1 MSPFRRIIACSV
13 VLLSGIGAQAA
24 LEVATQ
30 TDRPKLRKSLDRL
43 PLSLGTWT
51 GRDVPIEESI
61 RERAQTDDCLNRIY
75 ESSRNPGVPLSLW
88 INYSSHGLNLR
99 HSPEVCLPSTG
110 WTKAESLC
118 EVMTIERPKGPPV
131 KLTRLVYSQ
140 GELVQGI
147 GFWYYIFGEGR
158 LERLVRQ
165 LPITSRSSHGRTTRG
180 SGMTVEVFCS
190 GELDPDG
197 DVLRGFVDALMV
209 ELDPFLPEDRAEY
222 HVP

>member
-1 MSPFRRIIACSV
+1 MNPTRRLIACSA
-13 VLLSGIGAQAA
+13 LLLTGLGAQSG

-30 TDRPKLRKSLDRL
+30 TDRPELRGSLETL
-43 PLSLGTWT
+43 PLTLGHWV
-51 GRDVPIEESI
+51 GRDVPIDASI
-61 RERAQTDDCLNRIY
+61 RERAQTDDCLNRVY
-75 ESSRNPGVPLSLW
+75 ESAQVPGVQFGLW
-88 INYSSHGLNLR
+88 VNYSRHGLNLR

-110 WTKAESLC
+110 WTKTESMC
-118 EVMTIERPKGPPV
+118 KEMTVERSGGRPL

-197 DVLRGFVDALMV
+197 DALRGFVDALMV
-209 ELDPFLPEDRAEY
+209 ELDRFLPEERAEY

>member
-1 MSPFRRIIACSV
+1 MSPICRLIACST
-13 VLLSGIGAQAA
+13 LLLTGIGAQAA
-24 LEVATQ
+24 LEVVTQ
-30 TDRPKLRKSLDRL
+30 TDRPELRKSLEEL
-43 PLSLGTWT
+43 PLSLGDWS
-51 GRDVPIEESI
+51 GRDVPIDPSI
-61 RERAQTDDCLNRIY
+61 RERAQTDDCLNRVY
-75 ESSRNPGVPLSLW
+75 ESSRNPGVQFGLW
-88 INYSSHGLNLR
+88 INYSSRGLNMR

-110 WTKAESLC
+110 WVKAESLC
-118 EVMTIERPKGPPV
+118 KVMTVDRRAGPPV
-131 KLTRLVYSQ
+131 KLSRLVYSQ
-140 GELVQGI
+140 GELVQSI

-197 DVLRGFVDALMV
+197 EVLRGFVDALMV
-209 ELDPFLPEDRAEY
+209 ELDRFLPEERAEY